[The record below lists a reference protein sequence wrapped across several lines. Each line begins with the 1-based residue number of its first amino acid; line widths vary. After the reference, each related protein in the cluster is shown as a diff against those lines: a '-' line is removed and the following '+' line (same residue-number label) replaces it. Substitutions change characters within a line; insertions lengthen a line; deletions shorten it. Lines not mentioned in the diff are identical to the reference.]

1 MKKKR
6 LYSSA
11 FWLYRPPLP
20 PATTTLP
27 MEPRA
32 TPRTKNANPSVI
44 PNAANLEMPRLDD
57 QTGDIY
63 SHYVTYNGTRVLNY
77 TVDWHK
83 EKSIHVGWLSFLPIQ
98 RRALPGT
105 ATTGKAQNGTAP
117 YGRGSLPSRPGYS
130 GRRAHGTGR
139 LPGKRLQPGAPF
151 APRPT
156 GCSPKD
162 ANGQTFYLSNMSPQ
176 MGRVQPGRLGGLGRS
191 GTKLGGATVPF
202 VTRSSS

>member
-1 MKKKR
+1 MRIKPIFY
-6 LYSSA
+6 LGAILLFTACNDDSSDGA
-11 FWLYRPPLP
+11 SGD
-20 PATTTLP
+20 TTNQ
-27 MEPRA
+27 
-32 TPRTKNANPSVI
+32 NANPSVI

-117 YGRGSLPSRPGYS
+117 YGRGIPSKPTRIFRPESARNWKTTGEAATT
-130 GRRAHGTGR
+130 GGT
-139 LPGKRLQPGAPF
+139 F

-156 GCSPKD
+156 GCSPKMPT
-162 ANGQTFYLSNMSPQ
+162 G
-176 MGRVQPGRLGGLGRS
+176 
-191 GTKLGGATVPF
+191 KPF
-202 VTRSSS
+202 TCPT